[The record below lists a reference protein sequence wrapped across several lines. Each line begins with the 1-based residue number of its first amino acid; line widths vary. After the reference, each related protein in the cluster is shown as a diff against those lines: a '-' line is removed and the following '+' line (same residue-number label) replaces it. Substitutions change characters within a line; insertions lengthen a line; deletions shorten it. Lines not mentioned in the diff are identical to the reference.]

1 MVASAAG
8 HVETAVVLARW
19 SAGTRSEAGAR
30 AAAAAAR
37 RAGHT
42 HLATILD
49 RIHPPPISETGIF
62 RTPITHRY
70 TPPYKKSDYFIP
82 SI

>member
-19 SAGTRSEAGAR
+19 SAGTRREAGAR
-30 AAAAAAR
+30 GAAAAAR

-42 HLATILD
+42 HLAALLD
-49 RIHPPPISETGIF
+49 RIHPPQKDGVFLRP
-62 RTPITHRY
+62 HR
-70 TPPYKKSDYFIP
+70 
-82 SI
+82 